1 MSLDLVSGIL
11 ARCGHQ
17 VDMAVDGR
25 EALNILRRGEHRM
38 VVSDWEMP
46 HLSGPDLCA
55 AIRAQDFGGYI
66 YTIILTGR
74 NKSADSIAGL
84 NAGAD
89 DFITKP
95 VDPAQ
100 LAARVRIAERI
111 LSLQT
116 CHLTIFAMAK
126 LAESRDPETGA
137 HLERVRT
144 YCQILAQHLTSNP
157 DTAKSLEPG
166 YSQMIYLTSPLHDI
180 GKVAIPDHVLLKPG
194 RLSDREFEIMKTHTT
209 LGAQTLDSAVKA
221 HPEATFLRM
230 ARDIALTHHERWD
243 GSGYPNGLQ
252 GEAIPMCGRL
262 VALADVYDALTSK
275 RVYKD
280 AFTHDIAREIIMKDA
295 GTHFSPQI
303 IEAFLSVE
311 NAFIGVR
318 NQFRDHAPAM
328 AA

>member
-1 MSLDLVSGIL
+1 
-11 ARCGHQ
+11 
-17 VDMAVDGR
+17 
-25 EALNILRRGEHRM
+25 
-38 VVSDWEMP
+38 
-46 HLSGPDLCA
+46 
-55 AIRAQDFGGYI
+55 
-66 YTIILTGR
+66 
-74 NKSADSIAGL
+74 
-84 NAGAD
+84 
-89 DFITKP
+89 
-95 VDPAQ
+95 
-100 LAARVRIAERI
+100 
-111 LSLQT
+111 
-116 CHLTIFAMAK
+116 
-126 LAESRDPETGA
+126 
-137 HLERVRT
+137 
-144 YCQILAQHLTSNP
+144 
-157 DTAKSLEPG
+157 
-166 YSQMIYLTSPLHDI
+166 MIYLTSPLHDI